1 MEGKRKHPCGNLIYL
16 NVEFDKKLKLVSTI
30 TDEQIPNQI
39 MKNYFSF
46 KIH

>member
-30 TDEQIPNQI
+30 TDEQIPN
-39 MKNYFSF
+39 
-46 KIH
+46 